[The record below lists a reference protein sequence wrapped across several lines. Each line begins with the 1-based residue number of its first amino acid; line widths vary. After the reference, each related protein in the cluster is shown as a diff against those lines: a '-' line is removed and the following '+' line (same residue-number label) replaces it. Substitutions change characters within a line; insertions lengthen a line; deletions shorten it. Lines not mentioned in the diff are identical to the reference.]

1 MLPAASHDATSVVG
15 LSAPARSPLG
25 GVGLASAAVFLVFL
39 IDAMRRPPGA
49 LDVETM
55 RAVQRLDVPYLNVA
69 FDYLGFL
76 TDSAGAI
83 VAWLVACLCCLA
95 MRRWLP
101 LLGFLTLPLAGV
113 VNEGVGLYL
122 ATRSRPH
129 LEVLT
134 RTSHNWE
141 ERSFPSGHV
150 VGAVVLYGFVW
161 FLVASARSRWLRWT
175 VRSVCAAI
183 ILLSGFDRVWSGA
196 HWPSDVAAAYALGL
210 ALLAALVLA
219 YRWTESAIAACP
231 DLIGRSAT
239 PPVCGSHPWLLCAA
253 PVRRVLNRSARS
265 SDDG

>member
-1 MLPAASHDATSVVG
+1 MLPAASHDASSVVD

-25 GVGLASAAVFLVFL
+25 GVGLASAVVFLVLL

-55 RAVQRLDVPYLNVA
+55 RAVQRLDLPH
-69 FDYLGFL
+69 LGTFLDWLGLL

-83 VAWLVACLCCLA
+83 VAWLVACLCCLT

-129 LEVLT
+129 LDLLT

-161 FLVASARSRWLRWT
+161 FLIGSARSRWRRWA

-183 ILLSGFDRVWSGA
+183 ILLSGFDRIWSGA

-239 PPVCGSHPWLLCAA
+239 SPVRGSRPWLLFAA
-253 PVRRVLNRSARS
+253 PVRRVLVRRPRS